1 MTFSTREG
9 YTRLFQTGD
18 AGLTAANDLAV
29 RRALEAAGVVSSGR
43 TVASICLCYWSA
55 PGCRRFERIEHV
67 SA

>member
-29 RRALEAAGVVSSGR
+29 RGALEAAGVHFILIGVELAKRKATG
-43 TVASICLCYWSA
+43 VGHKLSA
-55 PGCRRFERIEHV
+55 PAC
-67 SA
+67 